1 MSADDDVYLSL
12 GEVFEHLGRLF
23 GRLGT
28 SEIIHPHRHI
38 LQTTGESAIMLIGEH
53 CGRHEHCHLFTI
65 AGRLEGRTHSHLS
78 LSEAHIATDQ
88 TVHRL
93 CHLHISLHILSGLQ
107 LIRGILIEETGLEL
121 VLQIP
126 VGTKS
131 KTLLTTT
138 LGIELDEVSGD
149 ILDMFLG
156 AFLEFLPLACTK
168 GGETRR
174 LAIILRL
181 VFRHLIKRMDRY
193 VDTVALLVENLYH
206 LLVSL
211 FPRSIGDRHTDET
224 TELTYAMIDMHHEI
238 ANLKLLD
245 LFESKGHLSTAGLVA
260 LEVVFVETVEN
271 LVVGE
276 DTDFEV
282 VVGETVVE
290 GFADGN
296 KAK

>member
-1 MSADDDVYLSL
+1 M
-12 GEVFEHLGRLF
+12 
-23 GRLGT
+23 
-28 SEIIHPHRHI
+28 
-38 LQTTGESAIMLIGEH
+38 
-53 CGRHEHCHLFTI
+53 
-65 AGRLEGRTHSHLS
+65 
-78 LSEAHIATDQ
+78 
-88 TVHRL
+88 
-93 CHLHISLHILSGLQ
+93 
-107 LIRGILIEETGLEL
+107 
-121 VLQIP
+121 
-126 VGTKS
+126 
-131 KTLLTTT
+131 
-138 LGIELDEVSGD
+138 
-149 ILDMFLG
+149 
-156 AFLEFLPLACTK
+156 
-168 GGETRR
+168 
-174 LAIILRL
+174 
-181 VFRHLIKRMDRY
+181 
-193 VDTVALLVENLYH
+193 LVENLYH